1 MKKIIIDESK
11 YSFNAATRQVKFT
24 DFIDLK
30 DLLLITNIADNTI
43 IYNFACSGFGGTLT
57 ERILTLEYDT
67 TSMSN
72 DDILQVVMYAE
83 TDEADS
89 ITHSYLLDAQKDR
102 VVLKAIYEEQKLTN
116 ELLKLIL
123 S

>member
-1 MKKIIIDESK
+1 MKKVIIDESK
-11 YSFNAATRQVKFT
+11 YSFDANAKQIVFT

-57 ERILTLEYDT
+57 EKILALEYDT
-67 TSMSN
+67 RGMSN

-83 TDEADS
+83 TDEADD
-89 ITHSYLLDAQKDR
+89 ITHSYLVDAQKDR